1 MVSSWTESVWDEH
14 ERALVDAWQ
23 DWRNSLH
30 KCGRPRSE
38 SFRVPGQDDPVYGFI
53 KWECAACEA
62 LEREQARLHK
72 AVKKDDQDAGINPAA
87 WRELEVVP
95 AAGVLAFQEAQQ
107 LNQ

>member
-1 MVSSWTESVWDEH
+1 MVSTWTESVWDEY

-38 SFRVPGQDDPVYGFI
+38 SFRMDGKDDPTYGFI

-62 LEREQARLHK
+62 LEREQARLQGKVH
-72 AVKKDDQDAGINPAA
+72 KDDQEAGVNPAA

-95 AAGVLAFQEAQQ
+95 AEGVIAFQQGRH
-107 LNQ
+107 N